1 MTTMLGTTHMPTV
14 DELAERLTD
23 AVGWIQGSLE
33 TAAMLE
39 SQGFSDQDV
48 KDHYGM
54 VDVFALA
61 EVVLARQRERED
73 LRQRAAAEEDR
84 RIAEEVHRYKPDT
97 MGVIRTIIRG
107 AAYGM
112 PMGLSVFASLIL
124 LYSLW
129 SFYFFTPAQ
138 ATAIGLGTAL
148 SYFVAGGFTQA
159 IGRRGL
165 MYLRQGMYLMTLKV
179 SWFFVISGLIV
190 TAGIAVI
197 LIFVFNVFAII
208 STYEANLA
216 VLYFVS
222 LSVLWLCLAM
232 LYMLNQEVQFT
243 VAVALGIFVVYL
255 VREFGG
261 TSIVLAHQLGLITAS
276 LYSMLMSAQYLL
288 RRHWRSRDPNIVTS
302 GKLPRSVILLSSVRT
317 YVLYGS
323 MYFTLLFA
331 DRLLA
336 WTGRMDFRQTFI
348 WFRAD
353 YEAGLNWALI
363 GMLPAFTILELILQ
377 RFGSRMKPMQ
387 LKHALNDRGSFTV
400 SFLRFYVRQILYYSI
415 VSVIGIVGAYYG
427 MQALIPR
434 IPELAIMATEV
445 PRFTYFVGVIG
456 YVAIGFSLLNL
467 SVFFYLSRPKLA
479 MISLMP
485 AMGVN
490 VVVGYLL
497 SRMFSYHLAVF
508 GLAAGGIVFAFI
520 STVLCLRVLANLDY
534 YYYSAF

>member
-1 MTTMLGTTHMPTV
+1 MATMLGSAVMPTV
-14 DELAERLTD
+14 DEFAEELTEM
-23 AVGWIQGSLE
+23 VGWLQGSLE
-33 TAAMLE
+33 TAAILE
-39 SQGFSDQDV
+39 SRGFSDEDV
-48 KDHYGM
+48 REHYGLP
-54 VDVFALA
+54 DVFALA
-61 EVVLARQRERED
+61 ARVIARQRERED
-73 LRQRAAAEEDR
+73 LRLRATEVENQ
-84 RIAEEVHRYKPDT
+84 RIADEEHRYKPDT
-97 MGVIRTIIRG
+97 MGVIRTMIRG
-107 AAYGM
+107 LAYGM

-129 SFYFFTPAQ
+129 SYYFFTPAQ

-179 SWFFVISGLIV
+179 SWFFIIVGLITTLV
-190 TAGIAVI
+190 IAV
-197 LIFVFNVFAII
+197 LMFLAFNVFAVI

-222 LSVLWLCLAM
+222 LSVLWLCLAL

-255 VREFGG
+255 VRENL
-261 TSIVLAHQLGLITAS
+261 SLSMVMAHQVGLVTAS
-276 LYSMLMSAQYLL
+276 AYSMLMSAQYLL
-288 RRHWRSRDPNIVTS
+288 RRHWRTRDPNFVTS
-302 GKLPRSVILLSSVRT
+302 GKLPRVVILMSSVRT

-323 MYFTLLFA
+323 MYFTMLFA

-363 GMLPAFTILELILQ
+363 GMLPAFTMLELILQ

-387 LKHALNDRGSFTV
+387 LKHGLNDRGSFTV
-400 SFLRFYVRQILYYSI
+400 TFLRFYLRQLLIYAI
-415 VSVIGIVGAYYG
+415 VGLMGIVVAYFG
-427 MQALIPR
+427 IQALIPR
-434 IPELAIMATEV
+434 IPELAIMATDV
-445 PRFTYFVGVIG
+445 PRFGFFVGVIG
-456 YVAIGFSLLNL
+456 YISIGFALLNL

-490 VVVGYLL
+490 IVVGYLL
-497 SRMFSYHLAVF
+497 SRVFSYHLAVI
-508 GLAAGGIVFAFI
+508 GLAAGGLTFALI